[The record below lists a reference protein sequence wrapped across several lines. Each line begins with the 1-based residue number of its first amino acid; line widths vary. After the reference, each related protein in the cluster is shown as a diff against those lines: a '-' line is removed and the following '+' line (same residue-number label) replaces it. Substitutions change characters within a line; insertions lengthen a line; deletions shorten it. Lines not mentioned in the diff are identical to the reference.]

1 MNMKTT
7 LSRVLIIAAMA
18 CLTAAHADHM
28 SPWGTGWA
36 NMPNDIHNTR
46 FDTRGDNDTFRD
58 FVMYGE
64 GADIANRYLAEAA
77 AALES
82 ELASGHQVDQLA
94 ARLDPVSDFLGGGW
108 ARYTLF
114 DDDPL
119 VSRVL
124 NINIRLRLIKQDGSV
139 ANEAL
144 GLTADNA
151 DDVDTSV
158 SAYFSRYVDESGGP
172 TDYAK
177 CSLVFD
183 GLILE
188 DEVAEYASY
197 SVSLKADQTGMIA
210 GTGGC
215 TDLQGVSILPDVYV
229 SDVVDIGVLTLVTPE
244 EVVQVLMGHF

>member
-28 SPWGTGWA
+28 SPWGAGWA

-46 FDTRGDNDTFRD
+46 FDTRGDNDAFRD
-58 FVMYGE
+58 FVLYGA
-64 GADIANRYLAEAA
+64 GADSTNRFLTEEA

-94 ARLDPVSDFLGGGW
+94 ARLDPLPSFLGGGW
-108 ARYTLF
+108 ARYTVF
-114 DDDPL
+114 DDETL

-139 ANEAL
+139 ANETL
-144 GLTADNA
+144 GLTAENA
-151 DDVDTSV
+151 GAASV
-158 SAYFSRYVDESGGP
+158 SAYFRPYDAL
-172 TDYAK
+172 DYAR

-183 GLILE
+183 GLILNE
-188 DEVAEYASY
+188 DGVADYAGY
-197 SVSLKADQTGMIA
+197 SVSLKADQTGVIA

-215 TDLQGVSILPDVYV
+215 TDLQGVPTLPDVYV
-229 SDVVDIGVLTLVTPE
+229 GDVVDIGVLTPAILE
-244 EVVQVLMGHF
+244 EFRPVLMGGF